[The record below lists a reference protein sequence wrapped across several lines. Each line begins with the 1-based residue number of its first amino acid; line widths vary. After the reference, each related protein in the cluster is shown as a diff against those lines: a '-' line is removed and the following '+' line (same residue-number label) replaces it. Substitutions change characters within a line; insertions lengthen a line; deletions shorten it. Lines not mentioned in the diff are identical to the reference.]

1 VDAAKEAEEAG
12 KEKLANSSWTG
23 NLLWLRLYCCRVHDQ
38 ARRAILAKDNCLV
51 RDELDARNLDM
62 CPETF
67 EAVVA
72 RLYND
77 PDIEFSTETMPELH
91 AAFAMPINLDF
102 FLMPG
107 GKITAEDVKE
117 KYGDA
122 RAKLIQVR
130 RTSMITLVGR
140 TLER

>member
-12 KEKLANSSWTG
+12 KEKLANSSWTV
-23 NLLWLRLYCCRVHDQ
+23 NDQ